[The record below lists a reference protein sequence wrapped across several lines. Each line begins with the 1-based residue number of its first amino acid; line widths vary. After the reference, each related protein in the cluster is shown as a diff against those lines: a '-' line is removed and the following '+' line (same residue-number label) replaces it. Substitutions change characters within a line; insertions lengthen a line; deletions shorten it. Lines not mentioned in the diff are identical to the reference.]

1 MYTTSFIIEKIGV
14 TGAYKVLYCIM
25 NDDIT
30 DNTKKTVFQ
39 IINYYDSYINESL
52 TDLNNDR
59 VINTLLELEY
69 NESSIINN
77 IVNLINKEESLQWLI
92 KKQVIKDPLINH
104 LNTT

>member
-14 TGAYKVLYCIM
+14 TGAYKLLYCIM
-25 NDDIT
+25 NGDIT

-69 NESSIINN
+69 NKSSIIDN
-77 IVNLINKEESLQWLI
+77 IVNLINKEESLQ
-92 KKQVIKDPLINH
+92 
-104 LNTT
+104 